1 MGIHVYIVSTYIII
15 VNGLASFFTFFTN
28 VVVLKTAYDNN
39 GNNDTI

>member
-15 VNGLASFFTFFTN
+15 VNGLASFFTN